1 MEPEPD
7 KKSESA
13 TLSRLTVVLAL
24 LFLIPIF
31 SPLSNV
37 NGEPRIESQDF
48 GVLEE
53 LDQLLEERGE
63 FLSSNSVSQLVEP
76 KIEAIKQS
84 VKSSDVANPISH
96 VGPSLDGISIVQTT
110 PPEPIHPAPYGLLLD
125 GSSRPPGFVEN
136 IWQTL
141 FNITDYVIWTQY
153 EDKEGNITE
162 QIEVVSFSA
171 SLLSI
176 LNTNTEALLHSV
188 DVDGDGA
195 LDADELRSIANDLEG

>member
-76 KIEAIKQS
+76 KIEAIKQ
-84 VKSSDVANPISH
+84 I
-96 VGPSLDGISIVQTT
+96 
-110 PPEPIHPAPYGLLLD
+110 
-125 GSSRPPGFVEN
+125 
-136 IWQTL
+136 
-141 FNITDYVIWTQY
+141 
-153 EDKEGNITE
+153 
-162 QIEVVSFSA
+162 
-171 SLLSI
+171 
-176 LNTNTEALLHSV
+176 
-188 DVDGDGA
+188 
-195 LDADELRSIANDLEG
+195 

>member
-84 VKSSDVANPISH
+84 VKSSDGTDPISH
-96 VGPSLDGISIVQTT
+96 AGPSLDGLSFVQTT
-110 PPEPIHPAPYGLLLD
+110 PPEPVHPAPYDLLLD

-141 FNITDYVIWTQY
+141 FNITDYVIWTQF
-153 EDKEGNITE
+153 EDRMEY
-162 QIEVVSFSA
+162 
-171 SLLSI
+171 
-176 LNTNTEALLHSV
+176 H
-188 DVDGDGA
+188 
-195 LDADELRSIANDLEG
+195 